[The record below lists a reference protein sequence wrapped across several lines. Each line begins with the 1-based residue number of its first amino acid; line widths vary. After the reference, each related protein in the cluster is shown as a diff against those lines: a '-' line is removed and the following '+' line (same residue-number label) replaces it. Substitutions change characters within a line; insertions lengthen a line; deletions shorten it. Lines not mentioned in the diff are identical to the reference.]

1 MNNDKLTKKKRK
13 PNKKETSKRAKP
25 RKIQARKPKKKT
37 KKQEKRAYPRNSI
50 TLDMIDFERVFDL
63 AAYQSSKREI
73 YAIMNICETE
83 LLRAG
88 NEKYNE
94 QFNKFYL
101 AGKEAGKNDLRLS
114 QFKMA
119 RKNAAM
125 AIFLGKQYL
134 GQSDNPNQLISA
146 DLGTVKVEFVE
157 GANKDQ
163 DQKKRIEEME
173 QKLKEEIK

>member
-1 MNNDKLTKKKRK
+1 MKRRKQTRKVQTKKE
-13 PNKKETSKRAKP
+13 KKE
-25 RKIQARKPKKKT
+25 KT
-37 KKQEKRAYPRNSI
+37 VYPRNSI
-50 TLDMIDFERVFDL
+50 TLDMIDFEKVYKL
-63 AAYQSSKREI
+63 AMHQSSKREI
-73 YAIMNICETE
+73 YSLMNICETE

-119 RKNAAM
+119 KKNAAM

-134 GQSDNPNQLISA
+134 EQSDNPNQLISA

-163 DQKKRIEEME
+163 DQAKRIEEME
-173 QKLKEEIK
+173 AKLKEEIK